1 MTLKLFG
8 EKQSDEKG
16 KGKLYACCKGELCT
30 LEDTG
35 DDIMSSGILGVG
47 YGIYPDFEDGY
58 AQIVSP
64 VSARVIDVS
73 TKPDAAVVKTEDGLK
88 VLISFSAFSLRETK
102 LTIKSG
108 DNVEIGD
115 KMAVVTPEDDKKRA
129 VFVVVENSDLLMD
142 YKVRKGNVASSDP
155 AMKYSV

>member
-1 MTLKLFG
+1 MKLFG

-88 VLISFSAFSLRETK
+88 VL
-102 LTIKSG
+102 TIKSG

-142 YKVRKGNVASSDP
+142 YKVRKGNVDSSDP